1 MVQKYDINHKNKYQS
16 ILKAINKNNMEV
28 LRSSQ
33 SSKIIVQEG
42 INLNLRSQLNKY
54 KSYQQVK
61 FAQTNNQN

>member
-1 MVQKYDINHKNKYQS
+1 M
-16 ILKAINKNNMEV
+16 LKAINKNNMEV

-54 KSYQQVK
+54 KSY
-61 FAQTNNQN
+61 